1 MAGAGA
7 RSPAL
12 FFVASDE
19 ATLRWSR
26 QTCGMADA
34 VERIREYVGQELD
47 RFAVPGCS
55 IVVVADGEVVL
66 SEGFGQRDVDRG
78 TAVTAQTLM
87 PIGSS
92 TKTFTSALCAA
103 LVDDGTLDLDQPVR
117 ELLPGFRLHDPIASE
132 LLSVRDCLSHR
143 SGLPR
148 HDLLWYA
155 GEGRLSREDL
165 IAALPHLPPSKPF
178 RQTWQ
183 YNNLLYTTAGYLAG
197 MLSGGGTYE
206 DAVQQ
211 RLLEP
216 LGMKRTNFRVSDVE
230 QDPDHSR
237 PYVLSDSDVVE
248 EVPYAHLDLVGPA
261 GCINSC
267 AEELAPWLLT
277 LLGRGVAGAPPLL
290 SDAVLAELRT
300 PAMPMPSSAG
310 RPSGPHAVGYGLA
323 LMIED
328 YRGHR
333 VVHHGGNIDGF
344 SSQVAVIP
352 AAGVGVAVLTN
363 LHATPLRDALPY
375 LVFDELLGLEPR
387 PHGEELQ
394 AQWAAVRKGA
404 AQAKRTRGE
413 SARPLPAVR
422 PLADY
427 AGSYRHPG
435 YGDVEITLE
444 DGRLRGSYG
453 LLSGPVNHRHLEV
466 FDLVVKVNGEEQ
478 PFPVQFTHDLEAEVD
493 GLQLPIEA
501 MLPPLRFGR
510 QPDTAH
516 LTDEL
521 LDSLAGIYALDALEV
536 VVSRRGQHELL
547 IAVAGAPARAL
558 TPVKAR
564 TFVLDGSPIEFTE
577 DGWLRTPFGEFSRKS

>member
-1 MAGAGA
+1 M
-7 RSPAL
+7 REL
-12 FFVASDE
+12 
-19 ATLRWSR
+19 
-26 QTCGMADA
+26 
-34 VERIREYVGQELD
+34 ER
-47 RFAVPGCS
+47 FSVPGCAV
-55 IVVVADGEVVL
+55 VVVADGEVVL
-66 SEGFGQRDVDRG
+66 SEGFGQRDVERG
-78 TAVTAQTLM
+78 AEVTAQTLM

-103 LVDDGTLDLDQPVR
+103 LVDDGNLDLDRPIR

-165 IAALPHLPPSKPF
+165 IAALPHLPPSQPF

-183 YNNLLYTTAGYLAG
+183 YNNLLFTTAGYLAG
-197 MLSGGGTYE
+197 KLYGGRTYE
-206 DAVQQ
+206 EAVQQ

-230 QDPDHSR
+230 QDHDHSR
-237 PYVLSDSDVVE
+237 PYVLTEDEDLR

-277 LLGRGVAGAPPLL
+277 LLGQGVGGGQPLL
-290 SDAVLAELRT
+290 SDAVLAELRA

-310 RPSGPHAVGYGLA
+310 RPSGPRDVGYGLA

-328 YRGHR
+328 YRGRR

-352 AAGVGVAVLTN
+352 DAGIGVAVLTN

-375 LVFDELLGLEPR
+375 LVFDELLGLDPL
-387 PHGEELQ
+387 PHGEELH
-394 AQWAAVRKGA
+394 AQGAAVRKGA

-413 SARPLPAVR
+413 SAKPLPVVR
-422 PLADY
+422 PLEDY
-427 AGSYRHPG
+427 AGTYHHPG
-435 YGDVEITLE
+435 YGDVEIRVV

-453 LLSGPVNHRHLEV
+453 LLSGEVNHRHLEV
-466 FDLVVKVNGEEQ
+466 FDLVVAVNGEEQ
-478 PFPVQFTHDLEAEVD
+478 PFPVQFTHDLQAEVD
-493 GLQLPIEA
+493 AMQIPIEA
-501 MLPPLRFGR
+501 VLPPLRFVK

-516 LTDEL
+516 LTDEM
-521 LDSLAGIYALDALEV
+521 LDSLVGTYALDPLEV
-536 VVSRRGQHELL
+536 VVSRRGEQELL
-547 IAVAGAPARAL
+547 VAVAGAAPRVL

-564 TFVLDGSPIEFTE
+564 TFTLDGSPLEFTE
-577 DGWLRTPFGEFSRKS
+577 DGRLLTPFGEFGRKG